1 MFDFIVDLD
10 AFFCEK
16 YANYD
21 KLCVLPGYK
30 QPIMQATKV
39 NEDGST
45 YAYTLPMSTMRL
57 ALQEKKE
64 ELLKELKTR
73 LVDNTFSF
81 SFFPCGFFRRIKLAF
96 AKDSFH
102 KTFSAVLGKNN
113 LTAEEVGEE
122 LNISQEIWTKI
133 VKGKFAPTK
142 NLLFSIA
149 LVAHL
154 SVEDTDALMETIGY
168 EWDDSV
174 ARDVVIRYLLQQRVY
189 NREMIN
195 GALKEYRIEN
205 LFLK

>member
-1 MFDFIVDLD
+1 MFDFIADLD

-30 QPIMQATKV
+30 QPMMQATKV

-45 YAYTLPMSTMRL
+45 YSYTLPMNTMRL
-57 ALQEKKE
+57 ANQEKKE

-73 LVDNTFSF
+73 FVDNTFSF
-81 SFFPCGFFRRIKLAF
+81 SFVPYGFFRRIKLSF
-96 AKDSFH
+96 SDYSFH
-102 KTFSAVLGKNN
+102 KNFRVVLQKNN
-113 LTAEEVGEE
+113 LTADEVGEE
-122 LNISQEIWTKI
+122 LNVSKEIWMKI
-133 VKGKFAPTK
+133 CNGKFAPTK
-142 NLLFSIA
+142 NLILSIA

-154 SVEDTDALMETIGY
+154 SFEDTDALMATLGY
-168 EWDDSV
+168 EWDDSIV
-174 ARDVVIRYLLQQRVY
+174 KDVVVKYLLQQRVY

-195 GALKEYRIEN
+195 FALQEYRVEN

>member
-1 MFDFIVDLD
+1 MFDFIADLD

-30 QPIMQATKV
+30 QPMMQATRV

-45 YAYTLPMSTMRL
+45 YSYTLPMNTMRL
-57 ALQEKKE
+57 ANQEKKK

-81 SFFPCGFFRRIKLAF
+81 SFFPYGFFRRIKLAF
-96 AKDSFH
+96 SDDSFH
-102 KTFSAVLGKNN
+102 KNFLAVLAKNN
-113 LTAEEVGEE
+113 LTMDEVGEE
-122 LNISQEIWTKI
+122 LNVSKEIWTKI
-133 VKGKFAPTK
+133 CSGKFAPTK
-142 NLLFSIA
+142 NMIFSIA

-154 SVEDTDALMETIGY
+154 SFEDTDALMATIGY
-168 EWDDSV
+168 EWDDSI
-174 ARDVVIRYLLQQRVY
+174 AKDVVVKYLLQQRVY
-189 NREMIN
+189 NREMIDR
-195 GALKEYRIEN
+195 ALQEYRVEN